1 MQLKLAI
8 IRNRTTRRDAINQRE
23 RIIGGLSQPLI
34 PMQTTSAIRTE
45 LNIKAESEP
54 IMYTEV
60 LLYSIVLILIVEVD
74 SRASLF
80 APSRNSV
87 SATT

>member
-23 RIIGGLSQPLI
+23 RIIGGLSRPLI

-54 IMYTEV
+54 IMFILKY
-60 LLYSIVLILIVEVD
+60 YYIVLY
-74 SRASLF
+74 
-80 APSRNSV
+80 
-87 SATT
+87 